1 MKLYFKILA
10 FMKPY
15 WKHIILAVFLTLL
28 YVGFNNLSLWISV
41 DFMRELFAPDKVE
54 SVENTQSG
62 NVDTSI
68 IPSEQKQ
75 DKIKNMLGLRAN
87 LSIYDKMNLYIKS
100 VLIQD
105 DRADTLIAVC
115 FVIFLSFLLKNIT
128 QYGRRVL
135 LSFIEINIVV
145 NIRNKLHKTLLRLP
159 LSYFEKRHSG
169 DLTSVVFNDVN
180 AVNSVLDKS
189 FSNMILFPI
198 QIISNIVILFLISW
212 KLSLITLTIIP
223 ISAYVIV
230 KIGQSMRRKSRRV
243 FKQIGNVVSTFQE
256 AVSAI
261 RIVKAFTNEPREEK
275 NFENANR
282 EYFLK
287 YFRAQKMNYA
297 TSPVNETLQ
306 VSILVFLLWYGGNL
320 VYSSQGLSAED
331 FIRFLVFLFTMFQ
344 PLKELSG
351 INNTIQT
358 GLAAAERIF
367 AVIDSEPEVYEK
379 PNAIQYEEFKNNIKL
394 ENVSFRYNESGD
406 NVLKNINLTIQKGE
420 MVAFVGHS
428 GSGKT
433 TLVNLLPRFYQY
445 TEGKITLDGID
456 IRNMTLHSLR
466 KKMGI
471 VTQETILFNETVRYN
486 IAYGLENIGE
496 DDIVEAAKAANAWEF
511 IVNLE
516 NGLDSN
522 IGEKGTRLSGGQK
535 QRLSIARALLKNP
548 PILILDEA
556 TSALDT
562 ESERLVQ
569 EAIDRLLESR
579 TVLVIAHRLSTITNA
594 NKIVVLNKG
603 VIEGIGTH
611 TELLQTSEIYRT
623 LSKNQFLTKTTEGK
637 TEDLSELS

>member
-41 DFMRELFAPDKVE
+41 DFMRELFSPETVV
-54 SVENTQSG
+54 SVENVQPESAD
-62 NVDTSI
+62 NSI
-68 IPSEQKQ
+68 IPSEQKK
-75 DKIKNMLGLRAN
+75 DKIKNMFGFSAN

-100 VLIQD
+100 VIIQD
-105 DRADTLIAVC
+105 DRSDTLIVVC

-159 LSYFEKRHSG
+159 LSFFEKRHSG
-169 DLTSVVFNDVN
+169 DLTSVAFNDVN
-180 AVNSVLDKS
+180 AVNTVLDKS
-189 FSNMILFPI
+189 FGNMILSPV
-198 QIISNIVILFLISW
+198 QILANIVILFLISW

-223 ISAYVIV
+223 VSAYVIV

-275 NFENANR
+275 NFENANK
-282 EYFLK
+282 EYFRK

-320 VYSSQGLSAED
+320 VYSNQGLSAED

-379 PNAIQYEEFKNNIKL
+379 PNAIQYDEFNKNIKL
-394 ENVSFRYNESGD
+394 ENVSFKYNESGE

-433 TLVNLLPRFYQY
+433 TLVNLLPRFYQN
-445 TEGKITLDGID
+445 TDGKITLDGID
-456 IRNMTLHSLR
+456 IRDMTLHSLR

-496 DDIVEAAKAANAWEF
+496 DQIIEAAKAANAWEF

-516 NGLDSN
+516 NGLDSH

-594 NKIVVLNKG
+594 SKIVVLNNG
-603 VIEGIGTH
+603 VIEGVGTH
-611 TELLQTSEIYRT
+611 NELLQTNEIYRT
-623 LSKNQFLTKTTEGK
+623 LSKNQFITKTTEEE
-637 TEDLSELS
+637 TADRT

>member
-1 MKLYFKILA
+1 
-10 FMKPY
+10 
-15 WKHIILAVFLTLL
+15 
-28 YVGFNNLSLWISV
+28 
-41 DFMRELFAPDKVE
+41 
-54 SVENTQSG
+54 
-62 NVDTSI
+62 
-68 IPSEQKQ
+68 
-75 DKIKNMLGLRAN
+75 
-87 LSIYDKMNLYIKS
+87 
-100 VLIQD
+100 
-105 DRADTLIAVC
+105 
-115 FVIFLSFLLKNIT
+115 
-128 QYGRRVL
+128 
-135 LSFIEINIVV
+135 
-145 NIRNKLHKTLLRLP
+145 
-159 LSYFEKRHSG
+159 
-169 DLTSVVFNDVN
+169 
-180 AVNSVLDKS
+180 
-189 FSNMILFPI
+189 
-198 QIISNIVILFLISW
+198 
-212 KLSLITLTIIP
+212 
-223 ISAYVIV
+223 
-230 KIGQSMRRKSRRV
+230 
-243 FKQIGNVVSTFQE
+243 
-256 AVSAI
+256 
-261 RIVKAFTNEPREEK
+261 
-275 NFENANR
+275 
-282 EYFLK
+282 
-287 YFRAQKMNYA
+287 MNYA

-320 VYSSQGLSAED
+320 VYSNQGLSAED

-379 PNAIQYEEFKNNIKL
+379 PNAIQYDEFNKNIKL
-394 ENVSFRYNESGD
+394 ENVSFKYNESGE

-433 TLVNLLPRFYQY
+433 TLVNLLPRFYQN
-445 TEGKITLDGID
+445 TDGKITLDGID
-456 IRNMTLHSLR
+456 IRDMTLHSLR

-496 DDIVEAAKAANAWEF
+496 DQIIEAAKAANAWEF

-516 NGLDSN
+516 NGLDSH

-594 NKIVVLNKG
+594 SKIVVLNNG
-603 VIEGIGTH
+603 VIEGVGTH
-611 TELLQTSEIYRT
+611 NELLQTNEIYRT
-623 LSKNQFLTKTTEGK
+623 LSKNQFITKTTEEE
-637 TEDLSELS
+637 TADRT